1 MDHSKELFELMLLT
15 YTSSLTHT
23 KLSIKMKLESPSL
36 MDSSCNCLNLTD
48 IDELIQKA
56 TNIEQKLMYLREHR
70 DYFIGNKKA
79 SNATACQ
86 SVQTGKNK
94 TIKEEKE
101 NENNDYVKLEIS
113 DKNKIVNN
121 RTNLEENGKEV
132 VEVNKND
139 VLKKE
144 IRTKLIKEMREK
156 LLNIL
161 VTE

>member
-1 MDHSKELFELMLLT
+1 MDHTKELFELMLLT

-48 IDELIQKA
+48 IDELVQKA

-70 DYFIGNKKA
+70 EYFIGNKNN

-94 TIKEEKE
+94 NIKDET
-101 NENNDYVKLEIS
+101 NDYVKLEIS

-121 RTNLEENGKEV
+121 TSNLEENSKEV
-132 VEVNKND
+132 VEINKNEVIKND
-139 VLKKE
+139 
-144 IRTKLIKEMREK
+144 IRTELIKELREK
-156 LLNIL
+156 IL
-161 VTE
+161 HVLQ